1 MNCVRRGTR
10 LSMALCLALVYP
22 ACMANTTRFVQSDKS
37 FQARR
42 GTAPPRVFLEEA
54 PKAAFASVGIVQVQG
69 PVTATRES
77 LMSAAVSKATELG
90 CDVLVHQALYE
101 GRQGWR
107 GSQPNGVASWLF
119 TCGVF
124 DAAKQT
130 EETARLADATAW
142 EIVRREYGEPVCAN
156 QAPTG
161 SH

>member
-1 MNCVRRGTR
+1 MNT
-10 LSMALCLALVYP
+10 
-22 ACMANTTRFVQSDKS
+22 
-37 FQARR
+37 
-42 GTAPPRVFLEEA
+42 
-54 PKAAFASVGIVQVQG
+54 
-69 PVTATRES
+69 
-77 LMSAAVSKATELG
+77 AVSKATELG

-107 GSQPNGVASWLF
+107 GSHPNGVASWLF

-156 QAPTG
+156 QFPTG
-161 SH
+161 SQMVRYICRLPGAYFVWSDGTSARTSPQHWFSSDPPD